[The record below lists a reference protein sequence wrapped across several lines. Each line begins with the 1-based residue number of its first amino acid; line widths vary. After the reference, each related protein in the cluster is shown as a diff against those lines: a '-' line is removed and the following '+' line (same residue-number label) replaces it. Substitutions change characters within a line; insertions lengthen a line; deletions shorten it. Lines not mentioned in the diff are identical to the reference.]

1 VLSLKILLERT
12 VRATV
17 ICAHAYCMQLLDKSL
32 IAWGARIMLPQDGT
46 VPQSFVDPFSQR

>member
-1 VLSLKILLERT
+1 MLSLKILLERT